1 MKKIATITTVFILVL
16 MAGSA
21 FSQRYITKNG
31 HIKFYS
37 ETPME
42 TIEAHNKQ
50 VNSVLDI
57 NTGDFVFKVLMKSFE
72 FEKALMQE
80 HFNENYVESDKY
92 PNASFKGKI
101 TNLGDIDFTSPGEYE
116 AQVQGVMTIHGVAV
130 EISEAGI
137 FNVGKGQVKGSSKF
151 IIKPEDY
158 NIKIPNTVVNNI
170 AEEIEVT
177 VEVILE
183 EYKK

>member
-1 MKKIATITTVFILVL
+1 MKKTTIFIAIIMLATISF
-16 MAGSA
+16 G
-21 FSQRYITKNG
+21 QRYITKNG

-42 TIEAHNKQ
+42 SIEAHNRQ

-57 NTGDFVFKVLMKSFE
+57 ATGDFVFKVLMKSFE

-92 PNASFKGKI
+92 PNATFKGKVA
-101 TNLGDIDFTSPGEYE
+101 NLNDLDLTKDGQHEAVIEGEL
-116 AQVQGVMTIHGVAV
+116 TIHGETQNIQTTGTFDVA
-130 EISEAGI
+130 G
-137 FNVGKGQVKGSSKF
+137 NVINGTSVF
-151 IIKPEDY
+151 MVKPEDY
-158 NIKIPNTVVNNI
+158 KIKIPNTVMNNI

-177 VEVILE
+177 VDIKLE
-183 EYKK
+183 AFQK

>member
-1 MKKIATITTVFILVL
+1 MKNWIILASIL
-16 MAGSA
+16 MIMLEVTA
-21 FSQRYITKNG
+21 QRYITKNG

-42 TIEAHNKQ
+42 TIEADNRQ

-57 NTGDFVFKVLMKSFE
+57 STGDFVFKVLMKSFE

-80 HFNENYVESDKY
+80 HFNENYVESDKF
-92 PNASFKGKI
+92 PNATFKGVV
-101 TNLGDIDFTSPGEYE
+101 TNVSDIDFRKEGDYPAIVEGDL
-116 AQVQGVMTIHGVAV
+116 TIHGVTQKV
-130 EISEAGI
+130 SQKGNFIVRDGQIAGKST
-137 FNVGKGQVKGSSKF
+137 FMVKPS
-151 IIKPEDY
+151 DY
-158 NIKIPNTVVNNI
+158 DIKIPNTVVANI

-177 VEVILE
+177 VEVKLE